1 MIRTIVFGLALAA
14 VALPQGAKIVMVT
27 DMEGVGGVQNWD
39 EQVFPGQRRF
49 EESRKLQI
57 GEINAAV
64 AGAFDAGASRV
75 VVWDGHDGS
84 RSLSIL
90 EIDRRAELI
99 QGKGTTPDYFFSK
112 KLYDG
117 VMFVGQH
124 AMAGTKNALLAHSQ
138 SLTIERI
145 TINGKPAGE
154 IAQTAA
160 IAGYFDIPVI
170 FLSGD
175 QAACAEIRELQP
187 GAETVAVKR
196 AIGNGSALSLSHE
209 RAKEL
214 IRAHARRAV
223 ERVRE
228 FKPYKIEGPVEMR
241 FEYYP
246 TKDGTTKPPAIYKG
260 ATVLEAFAQWLKK

>member
-1 MIRTIVFGLALAA
+1 MIRAMVLGLMLAA
-14 VALPQGAKIVMVT
+14 VALPQSPKIVIVT

-39 EQVFPGQRRF
+39 EQVMPGQRRW
-49 EESRKLQI
+49 EESRKLLI
-57 GEINAAV
+57 GEVNAAV

-75 VVWDGHDGS
+75 VVMDGHDGS

-99 QGKGTTPDYFFSK
+99 QGQGMTPDYYLSK

-124 AMAGTKNALLAHSQ
+124 AMAGTKNALMAHSQ
-138 SLTIERI
+138 SREMKQI
-145 TINGKPAGE
+145 TINGKPVGE
-154 IAQTAA
+154 IGQTGA
-160 IAGYFDIPVI
+160 IAGYFDIPLI

-175 QAACAEIRELQP
+175 AAACAELRELQP

-196 AIGNGSALSLSHE
+196 NIGKGSALSLSHE

-214 IRAHARRAV
+214 IREHARKAV
-223 ERVRE
+223 QRVKE
-228 FKPYKIEGPVEMR
+228 FRPWKIDGPVEMK

-246 TKDGTTKPPAIYKG
+246 SKDGTTKSVQVFRG
-260 ATVLEAFAQWLKK
+260 ATVLEAYGQWIKR